1 MFAIDLMGLMRKTIQ
16 LSNLFVYISYRLNFS
31 AKREFIV
38 IKNADIYDNVR
49 EKIF

>member
-1 MFAIDLMGLMRKTIQ
+1 MHEMIQ
-16 LSNLFVYISYRLNFS
+16 LSHPFVFISYRLNFS